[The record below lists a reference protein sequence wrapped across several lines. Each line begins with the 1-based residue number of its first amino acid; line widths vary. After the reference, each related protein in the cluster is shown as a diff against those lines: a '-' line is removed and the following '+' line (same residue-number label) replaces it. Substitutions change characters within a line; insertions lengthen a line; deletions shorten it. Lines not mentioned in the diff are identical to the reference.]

1 MLGIAITLVGL
12 WALWMARGKLTVHGL
27 EYLRWE
33 PTAPR
38 WNFVG
43 AGCAVGAALA
53 LSGLFHRYRV
63 DALPPFADLWMG
75 ITLGPVIEELIFRG
89 YLFAFLSAILVRWM
103 TPSAGGI
110 TLVVIATLFA
120 LGHLV
125 KPDITPTQ
133 IASIFA
139 MGCLYGWLRLRSGS
153 TVPSTIAHIAYNA
166 VIYGVAALRA
176 L

>member
-1 MLGIAITLVGL
+1 MPGVVITLVAL
-12 WALWMARGKLTVHGL
+12 WALWVARGKLTVHGL

-38 WNFVG
+38 WAG
-43 AGCAVGAALA
+43 AGIGCGAGAALVFTA
-53 LSGLFHRYRV
+53 LFQRYRV
-63 DALPPFADLWMG
+63 DALPRFADLWMG
-75 ITLGPVIEELIFRG
+75 ITLGPVIEEFIFRG
-89 YLFAFLSAILVRWM
+89 YLFAFLSAILVRWKA
-103 TPSAGGI
+103 PAAGWV
-110 TLVVIATLFA
+110 TLVVIAALFA
-120 LGHLV
+120 LGHV
-125 KPDITPTQ
+125 AKPDITPPQ
-133 IASIFA
+133 VASIFA

>member
-1 MLGIAITLVGL
+1 MPGIAITLVAL
-12 WALWMARGKLTVHGL
+12 WALWMARGKLTVYGL

-33 PTAPR
+33 PTAPK

-43 AGCAVGAALA
+43 TGCAAIAALTFA
-53 LSGLFHRYRV
+53 GLFQRYRV

-89 YLFAFLSAILVRWM
+89 YLFAFLSALLVRWS
-103 TPSAGGI
+103 TPAPGWV
-110 TLVVIATLFA
+110 TLTVIAALFA
-120 LGHLV
+120 LGHMA

-133 IASIFA
+133 VASIFA
-139 MGCLYGWLRLRSGS
+139 MGGLYGWLRLRSGS

>member
-1 MLGIAITLVGL
+1 MLGIAITLVAL

-43 AGCAVGAALA
+43 TGCAVVAALVF
-53 LSGLFHRYRV
+53 SGLFQRYRV
-63 DALPPFADLWMG
+63 DALPRFADLWMG
-75 ITLGPVIEELIFRG
+75 VTLGPLVEEFIFRG
-89 YLFAFLSAILVRWM
+89 YLFAFLSAILVRWKA
-103 TPSAGGI
+103 PAAGWV
-110 TLVVIATLFA
+110 TLVVIAALFA
-120 LGHLV
+120 LGHMV

-133 IASIFA
+133 VASIFA

>member
-1 MLGIAITLVGL
+1 MLGIAITLIAL
-12 WALWMARGKLTVHGL
+12 WALWVARGKLTVHGL
-27 EYLRWE
+27 EYLQWE
-33 PTAPR
+33 PTAPK
-38 WNFVG
+38 WNLVG
-43 AGCAVGAALA
+43 ASCAVVAALA

-63 DALPPFADLWMG
+63 DALPPFADVWMG

-89 YLFAFLSAILVRWM
+89 YLFAFLSALLVRWS
-103 TPSAGGI
+103 TPAPGWV
-110 TLVVIATLFA
+110 TLTVIAALFA
-120 LGHLV
+120 LGHMA

-133 IASIFA
+133 VASIFA
-139 MGCLYGWLRLRSGS
+139 MGGLYGWLRLRSGS

>member
-1 MLGIAITLVGL
+1 MLGIAITLVAL
-12 WALWMARGKLTVHGL
+12 WALWMARGKLSVHGL

-33 PTAPR
+33 PTAPK

-43 AGCAVGAALA
+43 VGCAVAAALA
-53 LSGLFHRYRV
+53 LSGLFQRYQV
-63 DALPPFADLWMG
+63 GALPPFADLWMG
-75 ITLGPVIEELIFRG
+75 ITLGPVIEEFIFRG
-89 YLFAFLSAILVRWM
+89 YLFAFLGAILVRFRV
-103 TPSAGGI
+103 PAAGGV
-110 TLVVIATLFA
+110 TFVAIAALFA

-125 KPDITPTQ
+125 KPDITAAQ
-133 IASIFA
+133 VISIFA